1 MLSFDDPRY
10 TKPKKAKPYFRE
22 SALLRTDDLNAR
34 PDPAPPRREY
44 GRTNYLADIAG
55 SEPDSIKHSITT
67 KRITNPLM
75 PVYQSLDD
83 GEVFPP
89 VIKPLMPF
97 SMITTPT
104 LRPKQ
109 MTHQQIVDG
118 DTSQQSLI
126 ETIRSSR
133 GDSVGDDTSSEMKM
147 KDRAVTGYN
156 ESKNAEHSA
165 DVEEDP
171 VVFTTGSGQQLQVP
185 AASQSTHRYKLDLD
199 IHHGNGSSRPPYSS
213 RQISLNAT
221 STGTNT
227 GTGNG
232 AYNDTSAFSTGRFS
246 SGRFPSGR
254 VGMENV
260 PSAYV
265 SSSGRNNYPDSSRIP
280 TPYSGHLTVGN
291 KCTVRSAVLSAG
303 EKRAQ
308 RERQEEIKSVRDL

>member
-89 VIKPLMPF
+89 VTQPLTPF
-97 SMITTPT
+97 NMITTPT

-109 MTHQQIVDG
+109 ISQQRMNGG
-118 DTSQQSLI
+118 DSEQSLI
-126 ETIRSSR
+126 DTIRSSR
-133 GDSVGDDTSSEMKM
+133 RDSAGDDTNSER
-147 KDRAVTGYN
+147 KDGAVTGYY

-165 DVEEDP
+165 DIEDDP
-171 VVFTTGSGQQLQVP
+171 VVFTTERNQQHKVS
-185 AASQSTHRYKLDLD
+185 ARSTHRYKLDLD
-199 IHHGNGSSRPPYSS
+199 IHHGNGSARPPYSS
-213 RQISLNAT
+213 PQISSNG
-221 STGTNT
+221 TGAGT
-227 GTGNG
+227 GTGKG
-232 AYNDTSAFSTGRFS
+232 SCPDTAALSTGRFN
-246 SGRFPSGR
+246 SGRFLSGR
-254 VGMENV
+254 IGMENV
-260 PSAYV
+260 PNVESAYV
-265 SSSGRNNYPDSSRIP
+265 SASGRSNYPDSSRIP
-280 TPYSGHLTVGN
+280 TPYTGHLTAGN
-291 KCTVRSAVLSAG
+291 KCSGRHAVLSAG
-303 EKRAQ
+303 EKKAQ
-308 RERQEEIKSVRDL
+308 RERQEDIKSVRDL